1 MKRQGDENLNQS
13 ESKYFNTAVRMDE
26 ALIELLETQE
36 FSYISVKSIC
46 EKAGVNRSTFYLHYE
61 NTSDLLAETLQYIL
75 DSFTSC
81 FQTDAKSTI
90 EKIQDAPIDKLH
102 FLTED
107 YLVPYLEY
115 IKKNRRIYQAAFEN
129 KAYETDKKYSGLYTY
144 ILEPI
149 LGRFGFAEKDRKYVS
164 AFYIRGII
172 GIVNEWVEDGCKE
185 AVSEMASLII
195 KVVIGDNANKNT
207 VTMQSQ

>member
-1 MKRQGDENLNQS
+1 MKRQGDENLNRS

-61 NTSDLLAETLQYIL
+61 NTLDLLAETLQYIL

-149 LGRFGFAEKDRKYVS
+149 LGRFGFVEKDRKYVS
-164 AFYIRGII
+164 AFYIRGIT

-195 KVVIGDNANKNT
+195 KVVIGDNANKNI

>member
-1 MKRQGDENLNQS
+1 MNRS

-102 FLTED
+102 F
-107 YLVPYLEY
+107 
-115 IKKNRRIYQAAFEN
+115 
-129 KAYETDKKYSGLYTY
+129 
-144 ILEPI
+144 
-149 LGRFGFAEKDRKYVS
+149 
-164 AFYIRGII
+164 
-172 GIVNEWVEDGCKE
+172 
-185 AVSEMASLII
+185 
-195 KVVIGDNANKNT
+195 
-207 VTMQSQ
+207 

>member
-1 MKRQGDENLNQS
+1 MNRS

-75 DSFTSC
+75 VSFTSC

-90 EKIQDAPIDKLH
+90 EKIQDVPIDKLH

-107 YLVPYLEY
+107 YLFPYLEY

-164 AFYIRGII
+164 AFYIRGIT

>member
-1 MKRQGDENLNQS
+1 MNRS

-115 IKKNRRIYQAAFEN
+115 IKKN

-144 ILEPI
+144 ILEPL

-164 AFYIRGII
+164 AFYIRGIT

-195 KVVIGDNANKNT
+195 KVVIGDNANKNI

>member
-1 MKRQGDENLNQS
+1 MNRS

>member
-1 MKRQGDENLNQS
+1 MKRQGDENLNRS

-149 LGRFGFAEKDRKYVS
+149 LGRFGFAEKDRKYV
-164 AFYIRGII
+164 FYICGIT

>member
-1 MKRQGDENLNQS
+1 MKRQGDENLNRS

-81 FQTDAKSTI
+81 FQTDAKR
-90 EKIQDAPIDKLH
+90 K
-102 FLTED
+102 FRM
-107 YLVPYLEY
+107 
-115 IKKNRRIYQAAFEN
+115 RR
-129 KAYETDKKYSGLYTY
+129 
-144 ILEPI
+144 
-149 LGRFGFAEKDRKYVS
+149 
-164 AFYIRGII
+164 
-172 GIVNEWVEDGCKE
+172 
-185 AVSEMASLII
+185 LINFI
-195 KVVIGDNANKNT
+195 F
-207 VTMQSQ
+207 

>member
-1 MKRQGDENLNQS
+1 MKRQGDENLNRS

-46 EKAGVNRSTFYLHYE
+46 EKAGVNWSTFYLHYE

-90 EKIQDAPIDKLH
+90 EKLH

-164 AFYIRGII
+164 AFYIRGIT

>member
-1 MKRQGDENLNQS
+1 MNKS

-81 FQTDAKSTI
+81 F
-90 EKIQDAPIDKLH
+90 
-102 FLTED
+102 
-107 YLVPYLEY
+107 VPYLEY

-164 AFYIRGII
+164 AFYIRGIT

-195 KVVIGDNANKNT
+195 KVVIGDNANKNI

>member
-1 MKRQGDENLNQS
+1 MNRS

-61 NTSDLLAETLQYIL
+61 NTSDLWAESLQYIL

-107 YLVPYLEY
+107 YLVPYQEY

-149 LGRFGFAEKDRKYVS
+149 LGRFGFVEKDRKYVS
-164 AFYIRGII
+164 AFYIRGIT

>member
-1 MKRQGDENLNQS
+1 MKRQGDENLNRS

>member
-1 MKRQGDENLNQS
+1 MKRQGDENLNRS

-115 IKKNRRIYQAAFEN
+115 IKKN

-144 ILEPI
+144 ILEPL

-164 AFYIRGII
+164 AFYIRGIT

-195 KVVIGDNANKNT
+195 KVVIGDNANKNI

>member
-1 MKRQGDENLNQS
+1 MKRQGDENLNRS

-129 KAYETDKKYSGLYTY
+129 KAYETDKNTAAHIHTFWNRYWEDLDLQK
-144 ILEPI
+144 
-149 LGRFGFAEKDRKYVS
+149 R
-164 AFYIRGII
+164 I
-172 GIVNEWVEDGCKE
+172 GNMYQHFIFVELPE
-185 AVSEMASLII
+185 L
-195 KVVIGDNANKNT
+195 
-207 VTMQSQ
+207 

>member
-1 MKRQGDENLNQS
+1 MNRS

-115 IKKNRRIYQAAFEN
+115 IRRP
-129 KAYETDKKYSGLYTY
+129 S
-144 ILEPI
+144 
-149 LGRFGFAEKDRKYVS
+149 R
-164 AFYIRGII
+164 
-172 GIVNEWVEDGCKE
+172 
-185 AVSEMASLII
+185 I
-195 KVVIGDNANKNT
+195 KHMRQIKNT
-207 VTMQSQ
+207 AAYIHTFWNRYWEDLDLQKRIGNMYQHFIFVELPEL

>member
-1 MKRQGDENLNQS
+1 MKRQGDENLNRS

-149 LGRFGFAEKDRKYVS
+149 LGRFGFVEKDRKYVS
-164 AFYIRGII
+164 AFYIRGITR
-172 GIVNEWVEDGCKE
+172 IVNEWVEDGCKE

-195 KVVIGDNANKNT
+195 KVVIGDNANKNI

>member
-1 MKRQGDENLNQS
+1 MKRQGDENLNRS

-107 YLVPYLEY
+107 YLVPYLKY

-164 AFYIRGII
+164 AFYIRGIT
-172 GIVNEWVEDGCKE
+172 GIVNE
-185 AVSEMASLII
+185 
-195 KVVIGDNANKNT
+195 
-207 VTMQSQ
+207 

>member
-1 MKRQGDENLNQS
+1 MKRQGDENLNRS
-13 ESKYFNTAVRMDE
+13 ESKYFNTAVRIDE

>member
-1 MKRQGDENLNQS
+1 MNRS

-149 LGRFGFAEKDRKYVS
+149 LGRFGFAEKVRKYVS
-164 AFYIRGII
+164 AFYIRGIT

>member
-1 MKRQGDENLNQS
+1 MKRQGDENLNRS

-149 LGRFGFAEKDRKYVS
+149 LGRFGFVEKDRKYVS
-164 AFYIRGII
+164 AFYIRGIT

-195 KVVIGDNANKNT
+195 KVVIGDNANKNI
-207 VTMQSQ
+207 VTMQFQ